1 VNGKVNE
8 NISFGQKLFKFLG
21 WQSGS
26 SGKVP
31 A

>member
-1 VNGKVNE
+1 LR
-8 NISFGQKLFKFLG
+8 LFAYLPLLLFFKGILPMD